1 MTIHAILE
9 ALQGTDWATAIRE
22 DDTLF
27 PIIESLHV
35 LAITFVVGTISMVDL
50 RLLGL
55 TSPQRAV
62 SRLTTEVLPWT
73 WGGFL
78 LAVITG
84 SLMFSSSATK
94 YFDNTPFRIK
104 VVMLF
109 LAGANMAVFHLV
121 THRSI
126 SQWDELPTTPVGA
139 KVAGGLSLLFWVGV
153 IAAGRWIGFV
163 DPGGF

>member
-1 MTIHAILE
+1 MLQ
-9 ALQGTDWATAIRE
+9 ALQGTSLATLIRE

-55 TSPQRAV
+55 ASRQRAV
-62 SRLTTEVLPWT
+62 SRLTDEVLPWT
-73 WGGFL
+73 WGGFVV
-78 LAVITG
+78 AVVTG
-84 SLMFSSSATK
+84 GLMFASSATK

-104 VVMLF
+104 VVMLM

-121 THRSI
+121 THRSVA
-126 SQWDELPTTPVGA
+126 QWDENPSTPVGA
-139 KVAGGLSLLFWVGV
+139 KVAGGLSLLFWFGV
-153 IAAGRWIGFV
+153 VAAGRWIGFV
-163 DPGGF
+163 DPGNF